1 MDLLLLGRSGRYTGD
16 SIGVLMILGNR
27 GATAAVEDGAAD
39 RSICVTQRP
48 LYGVLVI
55 GELPHEPDPRT
66 ITARQQ
72 QAAPAPSE
80 SLLKRT
86 LSRWTRKLHA
96 APERSG

>member
-1 MDLLLLGRSGRYTGD
+1 
-16 SIGVLMILGNR
+16 
-27 GATAAVEDGAAD
+27 
-39 RSICVTQRP
+39 
-48 LYGVLVI
+48 VLVI